1 MFVRLKTHIFTKM
14 EIKASTIVENPKDTV
29 VEGVII
35 ALEVMTWAEK
45 LKEYPDRLKKFD
57 KPDEKN
63 AFISFECTH
72 KGVIF
77 KGEQSISYSETP
89 LVTSLLGKLLNK
101 YGDLSPGTK
110 IKLDYDDKGKGK
122 LRP

>member
-1 MFVRLKTHIFTKM
+1 M

-29 VEGVII
+29 VEGVITN
-35 ALEVMTWAEK
+35 LEIMSWSEK
-45 LKEYPDRLKKFD
+45 LKDYPKRLEKFD
-57 KPDEKN
+57 KPEEKN
-63 AFISFECTH
+63 VFINFECVH
-72 KGVIF
+72 KEVKF

-89 LVTSLLGKLLNK
+89 LVTSALGKLLYK

-110 IKLDYDDKGKGK
+110 VRIDYNLDGKGK